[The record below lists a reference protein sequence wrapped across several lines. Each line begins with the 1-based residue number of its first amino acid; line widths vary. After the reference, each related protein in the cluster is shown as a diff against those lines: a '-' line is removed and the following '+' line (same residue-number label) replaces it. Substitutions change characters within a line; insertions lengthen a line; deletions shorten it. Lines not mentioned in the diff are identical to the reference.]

1 MSAAGGGAGGTGFSS
16 FAQQANVL
24 VALSGGGDSSVCVR
38 ILQDQGFDV
47 SALVIRFS
55 PAHDKAVEAA
65 QAVARQLGVPLTV
78 EDRTERFE
86 REVVTPFC
94 ESYCAGVTPSPCVMC
109 NPLVKFRALA
119 DAASRMGIRYIASG
133 HYARVTEQNGVY
145 YVRKALSQ
153 ARDQSYMLYR
163 LPQDILSRLCLPVGE
178 FEKTDIRD
186 MARELGLASADA
198 PDSQEI
204 CFIPDGDYAAFIA
217 ARGLPDKPGRFIGPA
232 GEDLGPHL
240 GVSHYTVGQR
250 KGLGIAYGQPVFVR
264 RIRED
269 GDVELARAGEEFS
282 GSVLLRDAV
291 RADGAPWTAGA
302 RCGVK
307 IRSRAPVAP
316 CVIEAAADGRLTVR
330 FEAPLRAP
338 APGQSAVFYDGELVL
353 GGGVIDSCFD

>member
-1 MSAAGGGAGGTGFSS
+1 MSAAGELAGGTGFST
-16 FAQQANVL
+16 FEQQDKVL
-24 VALSGGGDSSVCVR
+24 VALSGGVDSSVCVR